1 MLYLI
6 FKYIDIF
13 TTACIIYSRLNH
25 DSEAEGVRFVRVRED
40 MPVGTDILTLRAFP
54 RDRIKIRSIERT
66 HDHKYFR
73 LRELNDTYVQ
83 VLLDQSIDDLVDRD
97 VPQNLLKFKVEC
109 ASRTDETSQLAVTV
123 YIEDI
128 NDHTPVFQSAP
139 YSVTVDEATPIGT
152 TIFQGIAAFDR
163 DKPNTP
169 NSDVQFTLGGTA
181 EAGGAYF
188 AVESP
193 HRPSVVLRRALDFD
207 EGMRRFEIPIIASVS
222 EECQRLF
229 SGWLCIANVFRCR
242 IEELFRIRRTP
253 R

>member
-1 MLYLI
+1 M
-6 FKYIDIF
+6 
-13 TTACIIYSRLNH
+13 
-25 DSEAEGVRFVRVRED
+25 RFVRVRED

-54 RDRIKIRSIERT
+54 RDRIKIRPVERT

-73 LRELNDTYVQ
+73 LRELNDTFVQ

-97 VPQNLLKFKVEC
+97 VPQNLLKFRIEC
-109 ASRTDETSQLAVTV
+109 SRTDGRADETSQLAVTV

-128 NDHTPVFQSAP
+128 NDHSPIFLGAP
-139 YSVTVDEATPIGT
+139 YSVTLDESTPVGT

-169 NSDVQFTLGGTA
+169 NSDVQFSLGAVTSVPNDDGA
-181 EAGGAYF
+181 AYF

-207 EGMRRFEIPIIASVS
+207 EGIRRFEIPVIAMVN
-222 EECQRLF
+222 
-229 SGWLCIANVFRCR
+229 IK
-242 IEELFRIRRTP
+242 
-253 R
+253 